1 MSLIRAVKPCLPSSC
16 MSTPLSARVVVVIK
30 PILSNSVLA
39 LPDLVDSSPRAGR
52 GGGRTVSL
60 HYALGRSII
69 LGIKQSK
76 CI

>member
-1 MSLIRAVKPCLPSSC
+1 MSAQFLYVYTTVSQSC
-16 MSTPLSARVVVVIK
+16 GCNQAYSLKLSAGPAR
-30 PILSNSVLA
+30 SG
-39 LPDLVDSSPRAGR
+39 DSSPRAGR